1 MLLIYGHLVIHLPW
15 ISEFSETIYGEP
27 EKKKLSAAALHTR
40 ILVGSV
46 PMLSLCLLMAVPAL
60 EMRPKAKS
68 DSHDLL

>member
-1 MLLIYGHLVIHLPW
+1 MVNQK
-15 ISEFSETIYGEP
+15 
-27 EKKKLSAAALHTR
+27 KKKLSAAALHTR